1 VNAELHQV
9 RERCGTF
16 DALADALRTPD
27 SWLSYRAMA
36 LRDELQES
44 TRQDPARPSSLE
56 RVRTAL
62 IDRDEALR
70 QARSDLE
77 KMRTLATNWEA
88 EVAGVRSENR
98 GLRSSLEGTQAQ
110 QRQAEERARA
120 LEQRVKEADDL
131 KAALD
136 AKVAAL
142 AVAEE
147 QLLQERTA
155 RQGAEGRLQ
164 QEQAA
169 LVDARSAL
177 EREHAAREVAQM
189 SLEDRN
195 TEFSK
200 VEGELIVL
208 NVTSANQE
216 LALQEQGETV
226 RGFEQ
231 AVEAERRALEVE
243 RKQVKG
249 EPLFD
254 SCVVGFSLEGSHS
267 FSDFFLV
274 LATPGLRIAL
284 GHAVEQAEALQ
295 TSYNSSEQ
303 ELQELRDAAL
313 ETCRSV
319 EEGEA

>member
-1 VNAELHQV
+1 VNAELHQL
-9 RERCGTF
+9 RERCGAF

-27 SWLSYRAMA
+27 GWLSYRAMA
-36 LRDELQES
+36 LRDQLLES

-56 RVRTAL
+56 RVCTAL

-98 GLRSSLEGTQAQ
+98 GLRLSLEGAQAQ
-110 QRQAEERARA
+110 QRQAEERARS
-120 LEQRVKEADDL
+120 LEQRAKEADDL

-136 AKVAAL
+136 AKLAAL
-142 AVAEE
+142 AVAED
-147 QLLQERTA
+147 QLLQERAA

-189 SLEDRN
+189 SLEDQN
-195 TEFSK
+195 TELSK

-208 NVTSANQE
+208 SITSANQE

-226 RGFEQ
+226 RGLEQ
-231 AVEAERRALEVE
+231 TVEAERRALEAE
-243 RKQVKG
+243 RKKVEG

-274 LATPGLRIAL
+274 WQL
-284 GHAVEQAEALQ
+284 QACAP
-295 TSYNSSEQ
+295 
-303 ELQELRDAAL
+303 R
-313 ETCRSV
+313 
-319 EEGEA
+319 